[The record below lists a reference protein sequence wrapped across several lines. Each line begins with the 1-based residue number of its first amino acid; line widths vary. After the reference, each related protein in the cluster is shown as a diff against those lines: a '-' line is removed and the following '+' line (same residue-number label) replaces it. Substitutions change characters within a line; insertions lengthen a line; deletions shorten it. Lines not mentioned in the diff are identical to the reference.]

1 MIATGW
7 LFKYLKLL
15 ITMLRRINLFSI
27 VLLIFAL
34 LATNSL
40 YSQVKKEKLE
50 EEKERIEKEIQFTN
64 KLLSETKRSKKNS
77 LNQLIILSKKI
88 SNREKL
94 VYTINREMNNLENKI
109 TSNETEIRVLTKDL
123 KKLKTE
129 YAKMIYY
136 AFKNRNAYNR
146 IMFVFAS
153 EDFNQAFQ
161 RLKYFQQYSAYRRM
175 QAKLIENTQSELNNK
190 TIKLENQKSK
200 KTSLLKE
207 KAGEIKQLNREKE
220 EQNFTIRKLSTKEK
234 ELRST
239 LKKKRKEAVKLEKS
253 IKNIINAE
261 IKAAA
266 ERARKANET
275 KKSKI
280 IDLTSEEFELT
291 NSFVENKGKL
301 PWPSEKGIVSGTFGE
316 HKHPVLR
323 KVKIKNNGI
332 DVLTK
337 KGEMVRAVFNGT
349 VISVRAISNTNTAII
364 IRHGEYFTVYS
375 NLDKVFVK
383 RGDKVQIKQEIGT
396 VFTNPSDSKTEL
408 HFEIW
413 KGRSLLNPIYWVVKK
428 N

>member
-1 MIATGW
+1 M
-7 LFKYLKLL
+7 F
-15 ITMLRRINLFSI
+15 RRINLFSI

-40 YSQVKKEKLE
+40 YSQAKKEKLE

-94 VYTINREMNNLENKI
+94 VYTINREMSNLENKI

>member
-1 MIATGW
+1 
-7 LFKYLKLL
+7 
-15 ITMLRRINLFSI
+15 ML
-27 VLLIFAL
+27 AL

-40 YSQVKKEKLE
+40 YSQDKKEKLE
-50 EEKERIEKEIQFTN
+50 EEKNRIEKEIQYTN
-64 KLLSETKRSKKNS
+64 KLLNETKRSKKNS
-77 LNQLIILSKKI
+77 LNQLIILNKKI
-88 SNREKL
+88 KTREKL
-94 VYTINREMNNLENKI
+94 VSTINHEMNNLDKNI
-109 TSNETEIRVLTKDL
+109 TKNETEIKVLTKDL
-123 KKLKTE
+123 KKLKDE

-146 IMFVFAS
+146 LMFIFAS

-161 RLKYFQQYSAYRRM
+161 RLKYFQQYSSYRRM
-175 QAKLIENTQSELNNK
+175 QAKLIEKTQTELNNK
-190 TIKLENQKSK
+190 ADQLKNQKLK

-207 KAGEIKQLNREKE
+207 KAGEIKQLKREKDE
-220 EQNFTIRKLSTKEK
+220 KNSTIRKLSGKEK

-239 LKKKRKEAVKLEKS
+239 LKAKKNEASKLEKA

-266 ERARKANET
+266 ERARKTNEV

-291 NSFVENKGKL
+291 NNFVDNKGKL
-301 PWPSEKGIVSGTFGE
+301 PWPSEKGIISSTFGE

-332 DVLTK
+332 DILTN
-337 KGEMVRAVFNGT
+337 KGEMVRAIFNGT
-349 VISVRAISNTNTAII
+349 VISVRAISNTNTVII

-428 N
+428 D

>member
-1 MIATGW
+1 
-7 LFKYLKLL
+7 L
-15 ITMLRRINLFSI
+15 ITMLRRINIFSI
-27 VLLIFAL
+27 VFLLLAL

-40 YSQVKKEKLE
+40 YSQDKKEKLE
-50 EEKERIEKEIQFTN
+50 EEKNRIEKEIQYTN
-64 KLLSETKRSKKNS
+64 KLLNETKRSKKNS
-77 LNQLIILSKKI
+77 LNQLIILNKKI
-88 SNREKL
+88 KTREKL
-94 VYTINREMNNLENKI
+94 VSTINHEMNNLDKNI
-109 TSNETEIRVLTKDL
+109 TKNETEIKVLTKDL
-123 KKLKTE
+123 KKLKDE

-146 IMFVFAS
+146 LMFIFAS

-161 RLKYFQQYSAYRRM
+161 RLKYFQQYSSYRRM
-175 QAKLIENTQSELNNK
+175 QAKLIEKTQTELNNK
-190 TIKLENQKSK
+190 ADQLKNQKLK

-207 KAGEIKQLNREKE
+207 KAGEIKQLKREKDE
-220 EQNFTIRKLSTKEK
+220 KNSTIRKLSGKEK

-239 LKKKRKEAVKLEKS
+239 LKAKKNEASKLEKA

-266 ERARKANET
+266 ERARKTNEV

-291 NSFVENKGKL
+291 NNFVDNKGKL
-301 PWPSEKGIVSGTFGE
+301 PWPSEKGIISSTFGE

-332 DVLTK
+332 DILTN
-337 KGEMVRAVFNGT
+337 KGEMVRAIFNGT
-349 VISVRAISNTNTAII
+349 VISVRAISNTNTVII

-428 N
+428 D

>member
-190 TIKLENQKSK
+190 TIKLENQKTK

>member
-1 MIATGW
+1 MIKRKDFFLIMFLILA
-7 LFKYLKLL
+7 LF
-15 ITMLRRINLFSI
+15 
-27 VLLIFAL
+27 
-34 LATNSL
+34 ATNNL
-40 YSQVKKEKLE
+40 CSQSKKQKLK
-50 EEKERIEKEIQFTN
+50 EEKVRIEKEIEYTN
-64 KLLSETKRSKKNS
+64 KLLNETKRSKKNS
-77 LNQLIILSKKI
+77 LNQLIILNKKI

-94 VYTINREMNNLENKI
+94 VSTINHEMNNLDDNI
-109 TSNETEIRVLTKDL
+109 NSNETEIKALTKDL

-146 IMFVFAS
+146 LMFIFAS

-161 RLKYFQQYSAYRRM
+161 RLKYFQQYNTYRRM
-175 QAKLIENTQSELNNK
+175 QAKLIENTQTELNNK
-190 TIKLENQKSK
+190 TTQLEKQKTD

-207 KAGEIKQLNREKE
+207 KAREIKQLNREKDE
-220 EQNFTIRKLSTKEK
+220 KNSTIRKLSTKEK
-234 ELRST
+234 ELRKT
-239 LKKKRKEAVKLEKS
+239 LKKKKNEAEKLEKS

-261 IKAAA
+261 IREAA
-266 ERARKANET
+266 ERARKTNET

-316 HKHPVLR
+316 HKHPVLK
-323 KVKIKNNGI
+323 KVTIKNNGI
-332 DVLTK
+332 DILTN
-337 KGEMVRAVFNGT
+337 KGEMIRAVFSGT

-383 RGDKVQIKQEIGT
+383 RGDKVQTKQEIGT
-396 VFTNPSDSKTEL
+396 VFTNQSDLKTEF

-413 KGRSLLNPIYWVVKK
+413 KGKSLLNPIYWILKK